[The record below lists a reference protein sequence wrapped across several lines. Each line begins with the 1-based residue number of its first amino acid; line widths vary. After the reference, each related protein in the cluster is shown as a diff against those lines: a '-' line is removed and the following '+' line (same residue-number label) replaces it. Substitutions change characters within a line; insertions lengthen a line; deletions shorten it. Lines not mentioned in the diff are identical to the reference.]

1 MNRGNEGFLNAG
13 PFYLLYPPQYIVLM
27 EYTEPEEYTE
37 LEGKSAGEEMCHS
50 NMRREPFNHLG
61 KVKAAPL

>member
-1 MNRGNEGFLNAG
+1 MLV
-13 PFYLLYPPQYIVLM
+13 PFTYYIHPNIVLM

-50 NMRREPFNHLG
+50 NMRLEPFNHLG

>member
-13 PFYLLYPPQYIVLM
+13 PFYLLYPPQYI
-27 EYTEPEEYTE
+27 EYTE

-61 KVKAAPL
+61 KVKSAPL

>member
-27 EYTEPEEYTE
+27 EYTE

-61 KVKAAPL
+61 KVKSAPL